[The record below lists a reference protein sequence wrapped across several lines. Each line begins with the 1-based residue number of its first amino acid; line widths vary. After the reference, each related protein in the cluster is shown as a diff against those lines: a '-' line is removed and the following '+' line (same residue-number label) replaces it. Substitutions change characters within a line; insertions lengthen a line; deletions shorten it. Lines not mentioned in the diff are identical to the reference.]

1 MDLYPVESRIVEGLK
16 PDSSDAPASTFGDVG
31 GRLPVVHGQLVLQEL
46 PEVIAAATAKGVG
59 ADGRIKLQ
67 THDFFTPQPVKG
79 ARVYFMRTILHDC
92 RFFIIGDMGI
102 LGSGL

>member
-1 MDLYPVESRIVEGLK
+1 MPPPPPLATLVY
-16 PDSSDAPASTFGDVG
+16 T
-31 GRLPVVHGQLVLQEL
+31 GQLVLQEL